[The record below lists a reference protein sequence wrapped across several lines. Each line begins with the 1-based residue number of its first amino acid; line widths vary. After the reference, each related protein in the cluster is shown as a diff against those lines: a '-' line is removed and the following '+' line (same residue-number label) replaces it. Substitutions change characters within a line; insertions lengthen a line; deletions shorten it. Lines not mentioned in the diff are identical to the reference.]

1 MTGSK
6 EIRVRLFRYDPSAD
20 ENPRY
25 EIFSVPKRPDMRVL
39 DALNHIYNLEETGA
53 VAYRWYC
60 GTKKCGECGITVNG
74 RAMLGCWE
82 PTTEEMTIEPLA
94 NFPII
99 RDLVVDTEPYEK
111 LLIKLRPVLHRS
123 DPPRFPEAL
132 PHSIMLGAQ
141 RLLKCI
147 ECNVCTASVPVKG
160 VGPAGVDWDGYT
172 GPAALVRFARFVLD
186 PRDQLDR
193 TPLARD
199 AGLRDFP
206 LFETLR
212 TICPQA
218 IDIVSHALVPAKQR
232 LFGSPSGVPHAVSST
247 APFIMAKSWSA
258 FVRLTNESKKE
269 LEDRGAIKPLVLP
282 EFGEAYR
289 LSEP

>member
-1 MTGSK
+1 MTESTSIK
-6 EIRVRLFRYDPSAD
+6 VRLFRYDPSTD
-20 ENPRY
+20 ERPRY
-25 EIFSVPKRPDMRVL
+25 EIFTVPRKSDMRIL
-39 DALNHIYNLEETGA
+39 DALNYIYNLEERGA

-82 PTTEEMTIEPLA
+82 PATAEMTLEPLA

-111 LLIKLRPVLHRS
+111 LLLRLKPVLHRS
-123 DPPRFPEAL
+123 DPPRFPETL
-132 PHSIMLGAQ
+132 PHSTMLEAQ

-147 ECNVCTASVPVKG
+147 ECNVCTAAVPVKG
-160 VGPAGVDWDGYT
+160 IGRAGVDWEGYT
-172 GPAALVRFARFVLD
+172 GSAALVRFARFVLD

-193 TPLARD
+193 KPLALD

-206 LFETLR
+206 LFETLQ
-212 TICPQA
+212 TICPQG
-218 IDIVSHALVPAKQR
+218 IDIVGDALIPAQER
-232 LFGSPSGVPHAVSST
+232 LFGSSTSVPQADNGAT
-247 APFIMAKSWSA
+247 AFFMAKSWSA
-258 FVRLTNESKKE
+258 FVRLTNKSRQA
-269 LEDRGAIKPLVLP
+269 LQDSGAIELMVLP

-289 LSEP
+289 LKES